1 MDKTI
6 LIASDLTA
14 RSDRPFMRAA
24 MLAKAWDAKRA
35 VLFAN
40 ADKSRVDQDSVERQ
54 LTRNY
59 GQDMDACA
67 VVVAHG
73 KVPETIAKTAKG
85 LNADIIVVGAARH
98 NNVTDFVLGTAV
110 DYVVRRAETPVL
122 VVKERAHHDY
132 QQIMVAVDFSESSK
146 NAVQTALNFFPTA
159 QITLAHA
166 FHVAYS
172 AWLKSDG
179 VSDEMRDEAQQQM
192 DAFMADLELTDTDK
206 ARISSAVLEGNLHQ
220 SIYDMLLA
228 KNMDLLVLG
237 THGRSGFTQ
246 ATIGS
251 RASEMLGWAP
261 TDVLM
266 VRGR

>member
-14 RSDRPFMRAA
+14 RSDRPFLRAA
-24 MLAKAWDAKRA
+24 LLAEEWDAKRA

-40 ADKSRVDQDSVERQ
+40 SDKSRVDQDSVEHQ
-54 LTRNY
+54 LRRNY
-59 GQDMDACA
+59 GEDMDAVS

-73 KVPETIAKTAKG
+73 KVPETIAKTARG
-85 LNADIIVVGAARH
+85 LEANIIVVGAARH
-98 NNVTDFVLGTAV
+98 NNVTDFFLGTAV
-110 DYVVRRAETPVL
+110 DYVVRQAQAPVL
-122 VVKERAHHDY
+122 VVKERAHHAY
-132 QQIMVAVDFSESSK
+132 QKIMVAVDFSESSK
-146 NAVQTALNFFPTA
+146 NAVQTALTMFPKA
-159 QITLAHA
+159 HITIAHA

-172 AWLKSDG
+172 AWLKSEG
-179 VSDEMRDEAQQQM
+179 VAQEMRG
-192 DAFMADLELTDTDK
+192 DAEKGMEDFINDLALGESDK
-206 ARISSAVLEGNLHQ
+206 SRITTAVLEGNLHQ
-220 SIYDMLLA
+220 SIYDMLL
-228 KNMDLLVLG
+228 KQDMDLLVLG

-266 VRGR
+266 VRGN

>member
-1 MDKTI
+1 MAKTI

-14 RSDRPFMRAA
+14 RSDRPFLRAA
-24 MLAKAWDAKRA
+24 MLAEEWDAQRA

-40 ADKSRVDQDSVERQ
+40 ADKSRVDQDSVEKQ
-54 LTRNY
+54 LKRSY
-59 GQDMDACA
+59 GADMDACS

-73 KVPETIAKTAKG
+73 KVPETIAKTARG
-85 LNADIIVVGAARH
+85 LDADIIVVGAARH
-98 NNVTDFVLGTAV
+98 NNVTDFFLGTAV
-110 DYVVRRAETPVL
+110 DYVVRRAEAPVL
-122 VVKERAHHDY
+122 VVKERAHHTY
-132 QQIMVAVDFSESSK
+132 RKIMVAVDFSESSK
-146 NAVQTALNFFPTA
+146 NAVQTALTLFPKA
-159 QITLAHA
+159 HITLAHA

-179 VSDEMRDEAQQQM
+179 VSDEMRGDAEREMQQFL
-192 DAFMADLELTDTDK
+192 DDLELTETDR
-206 ARISSAVLEGNLHQ
+206 ARITSAVLEGNLHQ
-220 SIYDMLLA
+220 SIYDMLLGED
-228 KNMDLLVLG
+228 MDLLVLG

-266 VRGR
+266 VRGK

>member
-14 RSDRPFMRAA
+14 RSDRPFTRAA
-24 MLAKAWDAKRA
+24 MLAEEWGARRA

-40 ADKSRVDQDSVERQ
+40 ADKSRVDQDSVEKQ
-54 LTRNY
+54 LKRSY
-59 GQDMDACA
+59 GKDMDACA

-85 LNADIIVVGAARH
+85 LEADLIVVGAARH
-98 NNVTDFVLGTAV
+98 NNITDFVLGTAV
-110 DYVVRRAETPVL
+110 DYVVRCADTPVL
-122 VVKERAHHDY
+122 VVKERARHAY
-132 QQIMVAVDFSESSK
+132 EKIMVAVDFSESSK
-146 NAVQTALNFFPTA
+146 NAVHTALSMFPDA

-179 VSDEMRDEAQQQM
+179 VSDEMRSDAEKQM
-192 DAFMADLELTDTDK
+192 ADFLSDLELTENDQ
-206 ARISSAVLEGNLHQ
+206 ARLSSAVLEGNLHQ
-220 SIYDMLLA
+220 SIYDMLLSQD
-228 KNMDLLVLG
+228 MDLLVLG